1 MLINLTGANGGSK
14 RVPGRQLFLRLLV
27 VGCVLSI
34 LLLTVATAFT
44 QSGRRGQKSQ
54 PPPVATP
61 TPIPKAPVK
70 KETPA
75 VTFFLGVDRYQGFS
89 NIPLSFY
96 RTIASECA
104 KRLDEAAGA
113 KAEVATQEMN
123 RTDAVRKAKEMK
135 EGFVVFLLLKVE
147 NGSGDP
153 SFVSNLDQIYIEYT
167 VFAATTAKIA
177 AWGHTYQ
184 QGYRKGGVVVG
195 NPTPGRGNPVRTEYL
210 LKQAAREAADRIL
223 EALKMGTSPQP
234 IATRN

>member
-1 MLINLTGANGGSK
+1 MLANQPFSK
-14 RVPGRQLFLRLLV
+14 LRVFSFLV
-27 VGCVLSI
+27 SVS
-34 LLLTVATAFT
+34 LLLVATAFA

-61 TPIPKAPVK
+61 TPIPQTPEK
-70 KETPA
+70 KEAPA
-75 VTFFLGVDRYQGFS
+75 VTFFLGVDRYLGFS

-96 RTIASECA
+96 GTVARECA
-104 KRLDEAAGA
+104 ERLDDAPGA
-113 KAEVATQEMN
+113 KAEVATQELN
-123 RTDAVRKAKEMK
+123 RSDAVRKAKEMK

-147 NGSGDP
+147 NGSDDP
-153 SFVSNLDQIYIEYT
+153 SLVENLTQIYIEYT

-195 NPTPGRGNPVRTEYL
+195 NPIPGRGNQVRSEYL

-223 EALKMGTSPQP
+223 EALKLGASPQP
-234 IATRN
+234 VATRN

>member
-1 MLINLTGANGGSK
+1 
-14 RVPGRQLFLRLLV
+14 VPGRKLFLRLRV
-27 VGCVLSI
+27 VSFVVSVSLLCVAS
-34 LLLTVATAFT
+34 AFA

-54 PPPVATP
+54 APPVATP
-61 TPIPKAPVK
+61 TPIPKAPEK
-70 KETPA
+70 KEKPT
-75 VTFFLGVDRYQGFS
+75 VTFLVGVDKYLGFS

-96 RTIASECA
+96 RSVADECA
-104 KRLDEAAGA
+104 DRLRSEPGV

-147 NGSGDP
+147 TVSGDP

-195 NPTPGRGNPVRTEYL
+195 NPTPGRGNPVRSEYL